1 MVEEQLRLVD
11 DLKLTT
17 VLNLKDGF
25 ELRSVVELTDDF
37 AYWVLANP
45 LTGYKHQ
52 LCTPHNSPDH
62 ASISFSIQPCYVASS
77 QIRIQPTCKQHPHT
91 QSPASPSLNRIPW
104 VCQISYTLCITSCIL

>member
-11 DLKLTT
+11 DLKLMT

-37 AYWVLANP
+37 AYWVLVNP

-52 LCTPHNSPDH
+52 LCTPRNWPDH
-62 ASISFSIQPCYVASS
+62 ASISFSSQPSHVASS
-77 QIRIQPTCKQHPHT
+77 QTHIQPTCK
-91 QSPASPSLNRIPW
+91 
-104 VCQISYTLCITSCIL
+104 